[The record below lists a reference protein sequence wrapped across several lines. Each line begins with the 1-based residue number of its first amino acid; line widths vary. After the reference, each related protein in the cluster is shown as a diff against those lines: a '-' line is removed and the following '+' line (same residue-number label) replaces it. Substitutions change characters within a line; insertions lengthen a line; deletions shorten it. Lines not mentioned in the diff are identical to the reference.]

1 MPLLV
6 VNKKAGKNYFLVE
19 SESAYGIVRTADHG
33 HVTMVT

>member
-19 SESAYGIVRTADHG
+19 SENAYGIVLADDHG